1 MGTHSGEV
9 MPRVTGHCEGVS
21 LTECWGDT
29 TTGHLMCEC
38 PESCPLASHNRSLRT
53 LGVQEPESEAFPALG
68 DGAEE
73 ERRGDGW
80 TPDTTLSQNNHI
92 ALLFY
97 KLIQDD
103 DLSALLIYL
112 VIYLD

>member
-1 MGTHSGEV
+1 MSQSGKFFLSSPIILNGLLGTHSGE
-9 MPRVTGHCEGVS
+9 MRPCVTGHCEGVS
-21 LTECWGDT
+21 QTECWGDT

-53 LGVQEPESEAFPALG
+53 LGVGAGVRGFLG

-92 ALLFY
+92 ALFF
-97 KLIQDD
+97 I
-103 DLSALLIYL
+103 
-112 VIYLD
+112 